1 MIITTIINM
10 IMFIIIVSP
19 KVFIVIFIII
29 IYSWF
34 TFLKMVIFYSD
45 VSLPEGIS
53 HYHPIIHQ
61 C

>member
-1 MIITTIINM
+1 
-10 IMFIIIVSP
+10 MFIIIVSP

-45 VSLPEGIS
+45 VSLLEGIS